1 MYLSI
6 SFIHVSIHLIH
17 PCIYPSISFIHPSTY
32 TFLLPHH
39 TTPSY
44 GHSSDIVFVYTC
56 DRFYTCTGNYKGQRV
71 SIVGTGMGI
80 AMIDFSIREIRHLF
94 GPKEKLFMIRLGTCG
109 SPQHNIGLGTVVVND
124 SSIFIS
130 RNPDAFR
137 KVSTQG
143 KIPEVQTAY
152 RLSLPCKSNENLT
165 QLLYENM
172 KKIIG
177 EQHVIVGLNA
187 TADSFYSSQGRR
199 STFFVDSNEE
209 LIDYVISKYQVCSLE
224 MESFHLFDMA
234 DCSLGSI
241 CATSAELVLAQRR
254 TNEFIDPELRANRE
268 CQLGLA
274 GLETLI
280 QL

>member
-1 MYLSI
+1 MTSDGRVYHLDLKAGEISNKIILVGDIERAKRYANLYLEKGYFTKES
-6 SFIHVSIHLIH
+6 HR
-17 PCIYPSISFIHPSTY
+17 
-32 TFLLPHH
+32 
-39 TTPSY
+39 
-44 GHSSDIVFVYTC
+44 G
-56 DRFYTCTGNYKGQRV
+56 FYTCTGNYKGQRV